1 MSSYI
6 IIDSNSNSETYNF
19 NIDTENTIIN
29 IPKTIGYTTI
39 WDYSINRKWDI
50 YSNSSLVN
58 SYSNIN
64 NNILIGSTFNY
75 NIYYF
80 NDFNDINLQISN
92 LDNQY
97 NNVEYQNYTISII
110 FNHNITNINNYSIN
124 YNSDEN
130 GFINSVIYSLT
141 YSNIFYLSNITT
153 TPYQYYIFDSYTIEP
168 NVIINNDS
176 FIMPNSNIT
185 ITANFI
191 QNDFFIYY
199 NSNQNGSIYSSISN
213 LTYSNI
219 FYLSNITT
227 TPDQYYIFDSYTI
240 EPNVII
246 NNDSFI
252 MPNSNITITAN
263 FIQNDFFIYYNSNQN
278 GSIYSSISNLTYSN
292 IFYLSNITTTP
303 DQYYIFDSYTIEP
316 NVIINNDS
324 FIMPNSNIT
333 ITANFIQNDFFIYY
347 NSNQN
352 GSIYSSIS
360 NLTYSNIFYLSNI
373 TTTPDQYYIFD
384 SYTIEPNVIIN
395 NDSFIMPNSN
405 ITITAIFYLINYEI
419 QFNSNQNGSIYST
432 ISNLNY
438 QDIFY
443 LSNIE
448 ITSNIGYEFDQYTF
462 TPNVI
467 INNDSFIMPNSNIII
482 SPNFNLINYQIIFS
496 CNNGI
501 ITSSISNL
509 NYQDI
514 FYLSNI
520 TNIPD
525 QYYKFDQYTFTPNV
539 IITNNSFSMPT
550 HNINITGNFIISYY
564 YMNFNLI
571 YATINQNIKQYI
583 EENTVVTLP
592 TIIPDPRYE
601 FITWLSDD
609 VSIVNNSFIMP
620 SRDILISNRME
631 RTKSL
636 LTYNLDN
643 GIIDEDTLI
652 TSYIIINTEVT
663 LPSVSKYGFIFNGWQ
678 STEFEL
684 LNPGDTFNIPDYDIT
699 VYALFTFEYNTGVNS
714 IVITKNNLIY
724 TTNTLGAVI
733 NKIDINN
740 NFLLTKIAGSDEFSG
755 LDDGF
760 TGNDA
765 TFTFPRSIIL
775 TNSENELYLID
786 DNNIRNI
793 KLVSDSIR
801 GESIEIFTNVILTKS
816 IFQNG
821 GFGISK
827 TNQENEICIINYNSR
842 CIINTETLFIENK
855 ILITDEE
862 QFIISDSDGTY
873 EIIDIEFNTT
883 DLYTYYNLRFPY
895 YFKNLI
901 ANYKSQNNLT
911 FPYYNLI
918 SEYPINNNNDELI
931 FCNQIIEIE
940 TLDMDKLL
948 NDKDFSISL
957 FFNINQTT
965 INSNIDINSNLIA
978 HYKFD
983 EINTQPEYI
992 FKDETNNNYHL
1003 VNGGLNSPILEN
1015 TEYIF
1020 GKSANFI
1027 NNTDQWVKNDNI
1039 NLTQSTFSISLWI
1052 KTVAHLNNS
1061 YIISQGDTASS
1072 NRLLYIGIESD
1083 DNNNTKYVFN
1093 SYNNNFGTQSIF
1105 YNDIGNDWVHLVF
1118 INNRISFNNNNR
1130 FIYRNG
1136 IKISSIYNIND
1147 FINSD
1152 NDSFNIGTRKDTNGT
1167 LQAYL
1172 DDLRIYNKVLTD
1184 TEIEKLYLM
1193 GENKNLLAYYKLN
1206 NLIDNINKLQNLIQP
1221 DGNIDFYN
1229 STSNIFPV
1237 NQWANFT
1244 PTISKNFAI
1253 TPDIN
1258 KDIPLSFVFWF
1269 RYLSLDN
1276 YTIIS
1281 YGDYDNSISSIDF
1294 DITND
1299 SKLKIVTKLN
1309 NLSDQ
1314 IIISPES
1321 PIFIDTWYHCVYT
1334 LNFSESIITK
1344 LYLNGSLKKLL
1355 SGYLPSGINTNTLPN
1370 YKNLV
1375 LGQNCNKTKS
1385 FHGNISELYIY
1396 NKELSITEINNLY
1409 NSYFNKYYTIID
1421 FSNQLKIYYNLNI
1434 YNNISKFII
1443 ENNDKIIE
1451 YSIPNNNDDKFITY
1465 TFQQID
1471 NNYDY
1476 LIDFYYDTHHIYNN
1490 NCNITININTI
1501 DDSIFNTSNVIL
1513 GKNRNNKYP
1522 FNANIKDLRIYQKK
1536 LSPLEIKQI
1545 YNSKNIEIFEDN
1557 KHKYLI
1563 FQHIPF
1569 NYDTNNL
1576 LINYKFNNNLIN
1588 HIYNNFDLIPLTT
1601 NYEFNVYES
1610 IINLDD
1616 DKFEINQF
1624 SNLNDDFTISFKY
1637 KYNNMETNNII
1648 LTNKD
1653 CNIDNDG
1660 FDITLYNNILKINTS
1675 DLNID
1680 FKIDNIYNSILDKQH
1695 EQKSN
1700 LIAHYKFDGNSDDS
1714 SGNNKDLTEVGT
1726 ITYSANVSIFN
1737 KSVAYVSGTD
1747 YFETSNDGYF
1757 SPASFTIS
1765 LWAKIPSGSTSYE
1778 AIASCRNS
1786 APQKGWIIY
1795 VYNNEL
1801 QIWMG
1806 ANNTWNASITAN
1818 FCDDTWKHLV
1828 ITMSSNTLFKYING
1842 VVQVVN
1848 GETKDY
1854 ERCLLNN
1861 IRIGEGGNEGTI
1873 GDGNSWGPL
1882 RDGSYLDD
1890 FRIYD
1895 RVLSATEV
1903 EKLYNAQYIQRKS
1916 INDEYD
1922 YIIFKNNGMDQTQY
1936 IIDILED
1943 IYCDILVVGGGGG
1956 GGKQIGGGGGGGA
1969 VIYCSQ
1975 SKLNKGSYS
1984 IGIGNGGEE
1993 YNKGYISYI
2002 YSDTIQIIA
2011 DGGGTSAESFGDN
2024 SNGSNG
2030 GSGGGASADGADGS
2044 PYPIGG
2050 LKSNI
2055 SKLIGISGIIY
2066 GNNGGDG
2073 YIRDGNNI
2081 GGGGGGGAGENGQN
2095 GNELA
2100 SGTYSNGGKGG
2111 NGIQIDII
2119 GTTYYWG
2126 GGGGGASYSGKA
2138 GNGGKGGGGG
2148 GAVGDNADINNI
2160 GLGGLEGYNTGL
2172 NGGNNGIGG
2181 DGAAHTGGGG
2191 GGGNWVNCKGGK
2203 GGSGIVIIK
2212 YKKHINNFNLYTI
2225 IFKNLSNTVDFY
2237 FNNQYRG
2244 NYSNI
2249 QLNSTDRNFNIGNLS
2264 GHLSDFRIY
2273 KNITSNIDIEYNFNN
2288 YFTDYTIDFKESLNC
2303 DILLIGSGGPS
2314 VSITET
2320 ILTKFDFYSNIIVN
2334 YKLESNLNDETSN
2347 YNLVDN
2353 YLSNETY
2360 PSISVLPINLVN
2372 NLKNYENIN
2381 FAFNYNPEFKR
2392 SDILYNFKYFQF
2404 TSCDKIGYLG
2414 PTLEECRNYYN
2425 NIYFN
2430 NNSYFSNINGYQ
2442 LWTVPETSYYS
2453 IHAYGA
2459 NSINSNF
2466 YQGGKG
2472 AYINSEFFLMKDEQ
2486 LLIVVGQQGS
2496 NINSGSG
2503 ASFVVKGND
2512 YSISTNNDI
2521 LLIAGGAGGIGNLS
2535 TNSFTFEFEL
2545 LPLSTNLFYVISGND
2560 RNGDIY
2566 NMENPYITIFLG
2578 DSLKITNNTGGHKFA
2593 IGTFDNNII
2602 IEESNSNNII
2612 NWTPLETGNFKYWC
2626 ISHPLHMF
2634 STIYVLEKTKY
2645 FEFFDNSYS
2654 SINLFSETIH
2664 SETIGKKDIQEN
2676 LIGGGA
2682 GFNYNGEINSNL
2694 DTEGKSFINGALG
2707 GFPNGGFGGGASSIS
2722 KTAGGGGGFIGGN
2735 SGHFINNYGN
2745 KYFNGSGGYSYNN
2758 GTLLNF
2764 TPAGNYFNFA
2774 SVIIHK
2780 QDIVLFKTIKYNIN
2794 KLYDFNTYTFTT
2806 CGKIGNIGPTLNDCL
2821 NYYSNF
2827 HYIDNSL
2834 IYNYDWIYNE
2844 NYFNMAQSNNTGYQL
2859 WTVPETATYYIE
2871 AHGACGGWLEN
2882 IYSTSNFQFKG
2893 TPGTTI
2899 KSEYNLEIG
2908 EKIMILVG
2916 QSGGLDYNQNLS
2928 NINAGGGGGASFVV
2942 KGDTFHN
2949 LNTTDNVLLVAAGGG
2964 GPGTYITDGIFDYSN
2979 ENTSNISLKTP
2990 IKTVLDFANL
3000 KFINSFML
3008 SIVLKKQLK
3017 IVKNYLRHKLNLP
3030 NGLLTGGGILNNGLT
3045 KDGIINNGL
3054 YTNYLNIYGKAFI
3067 YGAIGG
3073 GYNQFESNIVNYGG
3087 FGGGSSSINKIGGG
3101 GGGFIGGNS
3110 GIYTNNNNEHLYF
3123 AGSSGYSYSKNNIYQ
3138 LDINHINNNDIIL
3151 NQNYIT
3157 RNYPNG
3163 EGKVIITKITNTS
3176 NNELRIQVNL
3186 NTFLFKIDD
3195 TEFYVPYFNSSNS
3208 LIWSINSNGNWNFNI
3223 NNCNINNDII
3233 QPINIDTYDY
3243 GIILNNFSI
3252 NSFLIYDT
3260 ELTDS
3265 QKSVI
3270 SIELINKTYN
3280 LPRYGNHGYNGYFKK
3295 ISNKSFNGK
3304 YDIQISDGGKAHIN
3318 NSYSVTGNDTF
3329 IKNDIFNETLVGA
3342 ITHDTINYNNNPQ
3355 INYYQDL
3362 INRDLLG
3369 SDIFFNNEVL
3379 QHILNSNLSFSNI
3392 GIGGLNSSKYFYD
3405 YSDIKGHD
3413 ASSGLIIIKM
3423 DKYSNLP
3430 FISIDQKSD
3439 RYYINKICKSDF
3451 NNIFIENDVK
3461 INYQYNIDEILG
3473 ITFNKNNNDIILTAI
3488 IENQYFIMSGY
3499 NFDNQYYINNV
3510 KESKFKIKTLMDY
3523 DIIYNDKNTNY
3534 FIGKSSDTDKLY
3546 YISYDTLIIDNENPN
3561 VISFSEQHE
3570 IYDYGTGSP
3579 IFVPV
3584 KNIIYSN
3591 KYITEQHNRLLY
3603 YDDINNKILFLNFYT
3618 SLYKTTTLK
3627 LDYNFVKAS
3636 KITINNDDS
3645 ELYVSEYSN
3654 IYNISL
3660 INTSLDQNLRTIYN
3674 VKQLHQSSNI
3684 INALTYKNNKLYY
3697 IDNILHSIDNDYL
3710 NSNLFNNYINDYSNI
3725 QSSIDTENFN
3735 NLTDFVID
3743 INNEI
3748 GYLTFES
3755 KIKWFY
3761 IK

>member
-19 NIDTENTIIN
+19 NIDPENTIIN
-29 IPKTIGYTTI
+29 IPKTIGYTTN

-58 SYSNIN
+58 NYSNIN
-64 NNILIGSTFNY
+64 NDILIGSIFNY

-110 FNHNITNINNYSIN
+110 FNYNTTNINNYSIY
-124 YNSDEN
+124 YNSDQN
-130 GFINSVIYSLT
+130 GYIFSSINSLT
-141 YSNIFYLSNITT
+141 YSNIFYLSNINTI
-153 TPYQYYIFDSYTIEP
+153 PDQYYIFDLYTIEP

-176 FIMPNSNIT
+176 FNMPNSNIT

-199 NSNQNGSIYSSISN
+199 NSDQNGYIFSSINS

-219 FYLSNITT
+219 FYLSNINTI
-227 TPDQYYIFDSYTI
+227 PDQYYIFDLYTI

-246 NNDSFI
+246 NNDSFN
-252 MPNSNITITAN
+252 MPNSNIIITAN
-263 FIQNDFFIYYNSNQN
+263 FN
-278 GSIYSSISNLTYSN
+278 
-292 IFYLSNITTTP
+292 
-303 DQYYIFDSYTIEP
+303 
-316 NVIINNDS
+316 
-324 FIMPNSNIT
+324 
-333 ITANFIQNDFFIYY
+333 
-347 NSNQN
+347 
-352 GSIYSSIS
+352 
-360 NLTYSNIFYLSNI
+360 
-373 TTTPDQYYIFD
+373 
-384 SYTIEPNVIIN
+384 
-395 NDSFIMPNSN
+395 
-405 ITITAIFYLINYEI
+405 LINYEI
-419 QFNSNQNGSIYST
+419 QFNSNQNGSIYSS

-448 ITSNIGYEFDQYTF
+448 IISNIGYEFNQYTIE
-462 TPNVI
+462 PNLN
-467 INNDSFIMPNSNIII
+467 INNDSFIMPNSNITITA
-482 SPNFNLINYQIIFS
+482 NFNLINYQIIFS

-501 ITSSISNL
+501 ITSSINEL

-520 TNIPD
+520 TNIPN
-525 QYYKFDQYTFTPNV
+525 QYYKFDQYTFSPDV
-539 IITNNSFSMPT
+539 IITNNSFIMPT

-564 YMNFNLI
+564 YMNFDLI

-583 EENTVVTLP
+583 EENTTVILP

-609 VSIVNNSFIMP
+609 VSIVNNYFIMP

-643 GIIDEDTLI
+643 GIIEEDTLI

-663 LPSVSKYGFIFNGWQ
+663 LPSVSKYGFIFNSWQ

-684 LNPGDTFNIPDYDIT
+684 LNSGDTFNIPDYDIT

-724 TTNTLGAVI
+724 TTNTLGAVV
-733 NKIDINN
+733 NKIDN

-775 TNSENELYLID
+775 TNTENELYLID

-855 ILITDEE
+855 ILITNEE
-862 QFIISDSDGTY
+862 QFIILDSEGTY

-918 SEYPINNNNDELI
+918 SEYPINSNNDELI
-931 FCNQIIEIE
+931 FYNQIIEIE

-957 FFNINQTT
+957 FFNINQTI
-965 INSNIDINSNLIA
+965 INSNIDINNNLIA

-992 FKDETNNNYHL
+992 FKDETNNNHHL

-1061 YIISQGDTASS
+1061 YIISQGDTAIT
-1072 NRLLYIGIESD
+1072 NRLFYIGIESD

-1105 YNDIGNDWVHLVF
+1105 NNDIGNDWVHLVF
-1118 INNRISFNNNNR
+1118 INNRFSFNNNNR

-1206 NLIDNINKLQNLIQP
+1206 NLIDDTNKLQNLILP

-1299 SKLKIVTKLN
+1299 SKLKISTKLN

-1321 PIFIDTWYHCVYT
+1321 PIFINTWYHCVYT

-1344 LYLNGSLKKLL
+1344 LYLNGSLKQLL
-1355 SGYLPSGINTNTLPN
+1355 SGYLPSGINTNTLLN

-1421 FSNQLKIYYNLNI
+1421 FSNQLIIYYNLNI
-1434 YNNISKFII
+1434 YNNTSKFIV

-1451 YSIPNNNDDKFITY
+1451 YSIPNNNDYKFITY
-1465 TFQQID
+1465 TFKQIND
-1471 NNYDY
+1471 NYDY

-1501 DDSIFNTSNVIL
+1501 DDSIFNTSNVII

-1588 HIYNNFDLIPLTT
+1588 HIYNNFDLIPLTN

-1610 IINLDD
+1610 IINLDN

-1653 CNIDNDG
+1653 SNIDNDG

-1675 DLNID
+1675 DSNID
-1680 FKIDNIYNSILDKQH
+1680 FKIDNIYNSILN
-1695 EQKSN
+1695 EQ
-1700 LIAHYKFDGNSDDS
+1700 DD
-1714 SGNNKDLTEVGT
+1714 NN
-1726 ITYSANVSIFN
+1726 N
-1737 KSVAYVSGTD
+1737 
-1747 YFETSNDGYF
+1747 
-1757 SPASFTIS
+1757 
-1765 LWAKIPSGSTSYE
+1765 
-1778 AIASCRNS
+1778 
-1786 APQKGWIIY
+1786 
-1795 VYNNEL
+1795 
-1801 QIWMG
+1801 
-1806 ANNTWNASITAN
+1806 
-1818 FCDDTWKHLV
+1818 
-1828 ITMSSNTLFKYING
+1828 
-1842 VVQVVN
+1842 
-1848 GETKDY
+1848 
-1854 ERCLLNN
+1854 
-1861 IRIGEGGNEGTI
+1861 
-1873 GDGNSWGPL
+1873 
-1882 RDGSYLDD
+1882 
-1890 FRIYD
+1890 
-1895 RVLSATEV
+1895 
-1903 EKLYNAQYIQRKS
+1903 IQRKS
-1916 INDEYD
+1916 INDVYD
-1922 YIIFKNNGMDQTQY
+1922 YIIFKNNGIDQTHY

-1956 GGKQIGGGGGGGA
+1956 GGNQISGGGGGGA

-1984 IGIGNGGEE
+1984 IGVGNGGEE

-2002 YSDTIQIIA
+2002 HSDIIQIIA
-2011 DGGGTSAESFGDN
+2011 DGGGTSAQLFGDD

-2081 GGGGGGGAGENGQN
+2081 GGGGGGGAGESGQN
-2095 GNELA
+2095 GNEPA

-2126 GGGGGASYSGKA
+2126 GGGGGASYNGRA

-2148 GAVGDNADINNI
+2148 GAVGDNGDINNI

-2172 NGGNNGIGG
+2172 NGGNDGIGG

-2191 GGGNWVNCKGGK
+2191 GGGNWVNCKGGN

-2237 FNNQYRG
+2237 FNNQHKG

-2249 QLNSTDRNFNIGNLS
+2249 QLNSTNRNFNIGNLS

-2288 YFTDYTIDFKESLNC
+2288 YFTDYTIDFKESLDC

-2347 YNLVDN
+2347 YNLIDN

-2453 IHAYGA
+2453 IHVYGA

-2593 IGTFDNNII
+2593 IGTLDNNII
-2602 IEESNSNNII
+2602 VDESNSNNII

-2654 SINLFSETIH
+2654 SINLFSEFIH

-2676 LIGGGA
+2676 LIGGGG

-2745 KYFNGSGGYSYNN
+2745 KYFNGSSGYSYNN

-2871 AHGACGGWLEN
+2871 AHGACGGWLEY

-2893 TPGTTI
+2893 IPGTTI

-2916 QSGGLDYNQNLS
+2916 QSGGLDYNQNLY

-2942 KGDTFHN
+2942 KSDTFHN

-3110 GIYTNNNNEHLYF
+3110 GIYTNNNNNEHLYF

-3138 LDINHINNNDIIL
+3138 LDINHINNNDIII

-3195 TEFYVPYFNSSNS
+3195 TEFHVPYFNSSNS

-3223 NNCNINNDII
+3223 NNSNINNDII

-3252 NSFLIYDT
+3252 NNFLIYDR

-3265 QKSVI
+3265 EKSVI

-3280 LPRYGNHGYNGYFKK
+3280 LPRYGNQGYTGYFKK
-3295 ISNKSFNGK
+3295 ISNNIFNGK

-3318 NSYSVTGNDTF
+3318 NSYSVSGNDTF
-3329 IKNDIFNETLVGA
+3329 IKNDIFNETLLGA

-3355 INYYQDL
+3355 INYFQDL

-3369 SDIFFNNEVL
+3369 SDIFFNNEIL
-3379 QHILNSNLSFSNI
+3379 HQILNSNLSFSNI
-3392 GIGGLNSSKYFYD
+3392 GIGGLNSSKFFYD

-3439 RYYINKICKSDF
+3439 KYYINKICKSDF

-3473 ITFNKNNNDIILTAI
+3473 ITFNKNNNDIILTTI

-3523 DIIYNDKNTNY
+3523 DIIYNDQNTNY

-3546 YISYDTLIIDNENPN
+3546 YISYDTLVIDNENPN

-3570 IYDYGTGSP
+3570 IYDYGTGIP

-3603 YDDINNKILFLNFYT
+3603 FDNINNKILFLNFYT

-3636 KITINNDDS
+3636 KVTINNDDS

-3654 IYNISL
+3654 IYSISL

-3684 INALTYKNNKLYY
+3684 INALTYKNNRLYY

-3725 QSSIDTENFN
+3725 QSSIDSEDFN

-3743 INNEI
+3743 ANNEI